1 METGVF
7 PFLDWLAATEREL
20 LLFAGVF
27 LLIGVIDELAIDC
40 MWLWMKLTGR
50 IQTRK
55 VSRLAAE
62 NASLLGPAAVL
73 IPVWQEDG
81 VIGHTIRHARAVWP
95 QTDLTLF
102 IGCYRNDSRTIKAA
116 MQAADGDGRVKVVI
130 HDVSGPTTKADCLN
144 RLMQMLVVE
153 EDLCGSPYRMVMLH
167 DAEDM
172 VDPAA
177 LCLCDRALEDAD
189 FIQLPV
195 LPQPQSDSPWVGGH
209 YCEEFAESHGKALPV
224 RAALGVGVP
233 AAGVGCAFSR
243 EMLKRMARQSGQ
255 NSIFSTESLTED
267 YELGLRV
274 RQMGGRSL
282 FFRAR
287 GEDGQLVATRAYFPD
302 RLESAIRQKSR
313 WLQGIALQGWD
324 RIGWTAQPL
333 EVWMRLRDRR
343 GPFAALVLAT
353 SYVLLLLIGVMSVL
367 RWLGVLPPFPD
378 DAFLDFLIIANML
391 GLGWRILMR
400 FAFTAREYG
409 WAEGAWAILRIPT
422 ANWIAIIAGKRAV
435 VAYIKAMKGVAPK
448 WDKTYHHAHPADICS
463 KKDE

>member
-7 PFLDWLAATEREL
+7 PLLGWLAMAEREL

-27 LLIGVIDELAIDC
+27 LLIGVVDELAIDC

-50 IQTRK
+50 IRTRK

-62 NASLLGPAAVL
+62 SASLLGPAAVL
-73 IPVWQEDG
+73 IPAWQEDG

-95 QTDLTLF
+95 QNALTLF
-102 IGCYRNDSRTIKAA
+102 IGCYRNDPRTIKAA
-116 MQAADGDGRVKVVI
+116 LHAAQGDGRVKVVI
-130 HDVSGPTTKADCLN
+130 HDVDGPTTKADCLN
-144 RLMQMLVVE
+144 RLMKMLVAE
-153 EDLCGSPYRMVMLH
+153 ELLRGTPYRMVMLH

-177 LCLCDRALEDAD
+177 LALCDRALEDAD

-195 LPQPQSDSPWVGGH
+195 LPQPQADSRWVGGH

-243 EMLKRMARQSGQ
+243 KLLKRMAHQ
-255 NSIFSTESLTED
+255 NRHGAVFSTDSLTED

-274 RQMGGRSL
+274 HQMAARSL

-287 GEDGQLVATRAYFPD
+287 GEDGRLIATRAYFPD
-302 RLESAIRQKSR
+302 RLENAIRQKSR

-324 RIGWTAQPL
+324 RLGWSAHPL
-333 EVWMRLRDRR
+333 EIWMRLRDRR
-343 GPFAALVLAT
+343 GPFAAIVLAT
-353 SYVLLLLIGVMSVL
+353 SYALLLLIGVMSVM
-367 RWLGVLPPFPD
+367 RWLGVLPPFPED
-378 DAFLDFLIIANML
+378 WFLHFLILANIF
-391 GLGWRILMR
+391 GLGWRIVMR

-409 WAEGAWAILRIPT
+409 WLEGFRAIARIPV
-422 ANWIAIIAGKRAV
+422 ANIIAIIAGKQALL
-435 VAYIKAMKGVAPK
+435 AYIKSMSGVAPK

-463 KKDE
+463 KNDE